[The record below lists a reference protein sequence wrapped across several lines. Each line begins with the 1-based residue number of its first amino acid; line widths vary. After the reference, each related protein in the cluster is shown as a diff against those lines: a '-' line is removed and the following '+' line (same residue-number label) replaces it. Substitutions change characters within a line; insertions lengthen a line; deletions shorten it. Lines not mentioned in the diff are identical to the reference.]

1 MADDLDAAMLDLHAA
16 LAALGIT
23 DDEVDDVDRE
33 IVETMWARRVLGAM
47 APPSARPV
55 LRVVPPG

>member
-16 LAALGIT
+16 LTALGIT

-33 IVETMWARRVLGAM
+33 IVETLWARRVLGAM
-47 APPSARPV
+47 APPPGRPV